1 MDSHVHDTDGEQ
13 PGLNAFGKLVTKFL
27 QYGSNASN
35 NLQNTFTSLTPKQW
49 LRLIAIVGGYMLLRP
64 YLMKWGIKS
73 AVKNL
78 EEEDA
83 REKEKA
89 TITPNELRGA
99 YEQIEEQDQEDLGDG
114 TSTDW
119 GSKARVRQRTVLK
132 QMLEAEERKRQQE
145 DSDEDI
151 KEYLED

>member
-1 MDSHVHDTDGEQ
+1 MDSPVQDVNGEQ
-13 PGLNAFGKLVTKFL
+13 PGLNAFGKFVTKFL

-35 NLQNTFTSLTPKQW
+35 NLQDTFSSLTPKQW

-83 REKEKA
+83 KEKEKA
-89 TITPNELRGA
+89 KITPNELRGA
-99 YEQIEEQDQEDLGDG
+99 YDLIEEQDEEDLGDG

-119 GSKARVRQRTVLK
+119 GSKARVRQRTILK
-132 QMLEAEERKRQQE
+132 QMMEAEERKRREE